1 MGSALGRSLEKKMRL
16 SNSGNLDNGESD
28 SDDGVDLVG
37 RHAGRVSLDFRGR
50 NKSMSVFN
58 AILSQIF
65 DCYIHGRRGCM
76 LGR

>member
-1 MGSALGRSLEKKMRL
+1 MGSSLGRSLEKKMRL
-16 SNSGNLDNGESD
+16 SNSVNLDNGESD

-37 RHAGRVSLDFRGR
+37 RHAGRVSLDFSGR

-58 AILSQIF
+58 AVVSQIF
-65 DCYIHGRRGCM
+65 DCYIHGRHGCV